1 MNIFEKILSFL
12 QFEMTEPTP
21 YGWFHLMWIA
31 IVIAVTVFLC
41 VKFKNCDDKIFRRIT
56 LIVWIVIVV
65 LEIYKQFSFSF
76 ENNNGVGEWDYSW
89 YSFPFQFCSTPL
101 YLLPIVV
108 FMKDGK
114 VRDSVIA
121 FLMTYAFF
129 GGIAAFILPSDLFIE
144 EAMINIQT
152 MVHHGSQIVIGIFY
166 YVVYRKK
173 INLTFILKG
182 FFTFAVMI
190 FIALTLNIVFYHAF
204 IKEID
209 ETFNMFYIS
218 PYFENTM
225 PVLGFFYE
233 RVNNILFIVLYF
245 ICFSFISIAIY
256 YIMKGIDKLCCII
269 KARL

>member
-1 MNIFEKILSFL
+1 
-12 QFEMTEPTP
+12 MTEPTP

-31 IVIAVTVFLC
+31 IVIAVTVFLS
-41 VKFKNCDDKIFRRIT
+41 VKFKNCDDKTFRKIT
-56 LIVWIVIVV
+56 LIVWIVIFI

-101 YLLPIVV
+101 YLLPIVA